1 MLSGS
6 DEEVDEEVE
15 RDLEETVYW
24 GDKGMQV
31 GSQRKGRATP
41 VTPALKQQGKCMVGT
56 GWYRLVL
63 LLWWCNLGTSI
74 NVEGRMQ

>member
-56 GWYRLVL
+56 GWYRLVQV
-63 LLWWCNLGTSI
+63 GTTTL
-74 NVEGRMQ
+74 V